1 MARKRPSL
9 RDKNVFKRS
18 KEKELDTLF
27 GAQPAGEKPEK
38 PAEPEKKKPAARK
51 TSRKRTAKAASAKKD
66 EPSAETGASP
76 RKRATRTRKTAT
88 RSRRKTKSSTP
99 KASLPDDLAA
109 LASAAEASKP
119 KDAPAPRESLSVSVG
134 EHPAEGL
141 PTGEAG
147 DVSEFDFPVAL
158 ETAPGGPL
166 TEHLPANEIGDV
178 TDSVDALADFPA
190 AMASPGFTEDLP
202 AEEIGDIEF
211 PPAMETPPGGAP
223 VEALPSGE
231 IGDDTTP
238 LTEMD
243 FPTAA
248 EPQPTAAP
256 PAEKPAEDPFDL
268 SALLDS
274 ALAETPAPAKPT
286 PPAEAAPAAADV
298 PAAAAPPPAWTNS
311 AVSPPT
317 SSSISRSSAMS
328 LGSAAELN
336 DLFDFTHTAEE
347 APTLTFEL
355 PTDAEDLTPEE
366 LKERRRL
373 LQDPRIREQFIQ
385 VYNAIDALYEQILD
399 ENISVSKE
407 ITDWAHK
414 LLAETRY
421 IVMNYQIK
429 YLAKAE
435 WNIEQVKARFDR
447 AEESARQAEKWS
459 RWLVVWG
466 MVWFVLFVYLIFNP
480 DYLLKILTSNQALSD
495 LLVPDVFLRSLFFGG
510 IGGVAAV
517 FHSLLK
523 YITKRQFDVEFVL
536 SYFVKP
542 FMGMIV
548 GTLIYLM
555 VFVVM
560 RPFGLTP
567 NVLQQNTGTT
577 SRLIFEV
584 LSYFLATA
592 AGFKENLAF
601 DLLGRVL
608 KVIFRDTEVEE
619 EVVPPPPPGP
629 YTEEITGA
637 R

>member
-18 KEKELDTLF
+18 KEKELDALF
-27 GAQPAGEKPEK
+27 GIQPKSETAKDTPAAETKKPARRTRRKTATAKKSAAKKSASEK
-38 PAEPEKKKPAARK
+38 PAVKAKTTAKKSTTRARK
-51 TSRKRTAKAASAKKD
+51 TT
-66 EPSAETGASP
+66 
-76 RKRATRTRKTAT
+76 T
-88 RSRRKTKSSTP
+88 RSRRKAKTATVP
-99 KASLPDDLAA
+99 VDDLAA
-109 LASAAEASKP
+109 LAAAAESTAP
-119 KDAPAPRESLSVSVG
+119 KDAPAPRNPLSVSVG
-134 EHPAEGL
+134 EPDSA
-141 PTGEAG
+141 GEY
-147 DVSEFDFPVAL
+147 DFPVAL

-166 TEHLPANEIGDV
+166 TEHLPAHEIGDI
-178 TDSVDALADFPA
+178 TDTIDPLADFPA
-190 AMASPGFTEDLP
+190 ATPAPDFTENLP
-202 AEEIGDIEF
+202 AEEIGDMAF

-238 LTEMD
+238 LAAAD
-243 FPTAA
+243 FPVAA
-248 EPQPTAAP
+248 EPPAPAAP
-256 PAEKPAEDPFDL
+256 SDTSAAADDFDL

-274 ALAETPAPAKPT
+274 ALAETPAPAKPAPQPASSA
-286 PPAEAAPAAADV
+286 PPAAPAAPTF
-298 PAAAAPPPAWTNS
+298 PAAETSPPPAAWTTG
-311 AVSPPT
+311 AVSTPT
-317 SSSISRSSAMS
+317 SSSVSRSTAMS
-328 LGSAAELN
+328 LGFGADDS
-336 DLFDFTHTAEE
+336 LFDFTHTADEP
-347 APTLTFEL
+347 PTLTFEL
-355 PTDAEDLTPEE
+355 PTDAEDLSPEE
-366 LKERRRL
+366 MKERRRL
-373 LQDPRIREQFIQ
+373 LQDPRIREQFLQ

-421 IVMNYQIK
+421 IVMNYQVK

-459 RWLVVWG
+459 RWLVIWG
-466 MVWFVLFVYLIFNP
+466 MIWFVVFVYLIFNP
-480 DYLLKILTSNQALSD
+480 DFLLKYLTSNQALSD
-495 LLVPDVFLRSLFFGG
+495 LLVPDVFLRSLFFGA

-523 YITKRQFDVEFVL
+523 YVTKRQFDVEYVL

-555 VFVVM
+555 VYVVM

-567 NVLQQNTGTT
+567 AVLQQTNGST

-584 LSYFLATA
+584 LSYFMAAA

-608 KVIFRDTEVEE
+608 KVIFRDTDVAED
-619 EVVPPPPPGP
+619 VVPPPPPGP
-629 YTEEITGA
+629 FSAEIPGA
-637 R
+637 K